1 MARSSNPAF
10 GSRAFDR
17 IRAQPGA
24 ETMTLQGTLLKTG
37 VLLLVAAVSA
47 AMVWS
52 TYFAGN
58 AEAAM
63 GAAMV
68 GVFGGLVFALV
79 TVFVPRVSPWTAP
92 LYAVLEGM
100 ALGGISAVMQTQY
113 AGIPMQ
119 AVGLTFGTAFAMLA
133 AYRFGVIRAT
143 DRFRAV
149 VTSATLGIGV
159 YYLIAL
165 ATGFFGIRM
174 PLIYDTGMLGIGF
187 SLLVVG
193 VAALN
198 YILDFDFVE
207 RAVAAGADRRMEWY
221 GAFGVLVTTIWLY
234 MEILRLLSKLR
245 SRN

>member
-1 MARSSNPAF
+1 MARTSNPAF
-10 GSRAFDR
+10 GSSAFDR
-17 IRAQPGA
+17 VRAGA
-24 ETMTLQGTLLKTG
+24 GAQTMTVQGTILKTL
-37 VLLLVAAVSA
+37 VLLLVTTVSA

-52 TYFAGN
+52 AYFAGN
-58 AEAAM
+58 ADAAL
-63 GAAMV
+63 GAALV
-68 GVFGGLVFALV
+68 GAVGGLVFGMV

-100 ALGGISAVMQTQY
+100 LLGGVSAAVQAQY
-113 AGIPMQ
+113 HGLPIQ

-133 AYRFGVIRAT
+133 AYRFGWIRAT
-143 DRFRAV
+143 DRFRSV
-149 VTSATLGIGV
+149 ITTATLGIGV
-159 YYLIAL
+159 YYLITL

-187 SLLVVG
+187 SLVVVV

-207 RAVAAGADRRMEWY
+207 RAAQAGADRRMEWY
-221 GAFGVLVTTIWLY
+221 GAFGVLVTTVWLY